1 MGGGDHG
8 MTGGSAHVHLFTM
21 IRAPLGLISGSSIAV
36 SMSIGGVSVTISIRG
51 VSVTI
56 AIRGVSVTIPSRLV
70 AKAAAIASITIS
82 TIPA

>member
-8 MTGGSAHVHLFTM
+8 MTGGSTHVHLLPM
-21 IRAPLGLISGSSIAV
+21 IHAPLRLVSGSSIAV

-56 AIRGVSVTIPSRLV
+56 PSRLV
-70 AKAAAIASITIS
+70 AIAAAIASIAIS